1 VAELTASGIVRA
13 FLSVATLVSGVLG
26 FLSRDLRWFAAAAA
40 FGTMWT
46 VGDVLVAKVLI
57 PLADFAARLLEGGVD
72 GPPVETRPT
81 VEDTIRLLESHLAGG
96 GPREVQIRAAIRL
109 ADLYR
114 AAHHDSAR
122 ARQVIDLIRER
133 FPDAEELQL
142 KM

>member
-1 VAELTASGIVRA
+1 MAELTASGIVRA

-96 GPREVQIRAAIRL
+96 GPRRSRSGLPSGWRIYIGRRTTTRPAPVK
-109 ADLYR
+109 
-114 AAHHDSAR
+114 SST
-122 ARQVIDLIRER
+122 
-133 FPDAEELQL
+133 
-142 KM
+142 